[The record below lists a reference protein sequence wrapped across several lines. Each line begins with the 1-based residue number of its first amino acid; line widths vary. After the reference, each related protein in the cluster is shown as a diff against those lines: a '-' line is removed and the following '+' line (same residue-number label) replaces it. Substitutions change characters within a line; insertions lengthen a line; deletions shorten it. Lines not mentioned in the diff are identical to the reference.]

1 MSKFLPLTPEVRP
14 LFAPL
19 ARSPLAFDSRS
30 SLPSPLSS
38 DLLQYIA
45 RSKTTALTDAL
56 PRPITDDAPYFPLEL
71 LTPAQEMK
79 DRLSI
84 PRRPKWKY
92 EHTKKE
98 VEANEAGL
106 FKKWLAGADA
116 AVEQW
121 RADEECGRAEE
132 GGEEHEPASTSSSIV
147 WPRSTTY
154 FERNLEVYRQL
165 WRTLELSPI
174 LLVLIDIRCPPL
186 HFPPSL
192 QEYILSHQQ
201 TSKKEVVL
209 VLTKCDLVPDDV
221 RIAWEE
227 WCKREWGKHGW
238 DIVSLEAYRREKRV
252 QGTFLSTRPVLR
264 SADLNC
270 LSNIRYSIGSQVL
283 YPARVSGQARGS
295 HQTRS
300 PQTHRPTRRARRR
313 PGQTRQVDPSSPIV
327 HRLGEAR
334 QRTAHRWYLSRGRG
348 GWKVGGEACGE

>member
-1 MSKFLPLTPEVRP
+1 
-14 LFAPL
+14 
-19 ARSPLAFDSRS
+19 
-30 SLPSPLSS
+30 
-38 DLLQYIA
+38 
-45 RSKTTALTDAL
+45 
-56 PRPITDDAPYFPLEL
+56 
-71 LTPAQEMK
+71 MK

-121 RADEECGRAEE
+121 RADEECGREEE
-132 GGEEHEPASTSSSIV
+132 GGEEHKPASTSSSIV

-165 WRTLELSPI
+165 WRTLELSPV

-221 RIAWEE
+221 RVAWEG

-252 QGTFLSTRPVLR
+252 QGKFLSTRPVLR
-264 SADLNC
+264 SADLNR
-270 LSNIRYSIGSQVL
+270 LSNLGTRSVLKSYIPPESLVKLVEAIKRAHHRLITPPAALADDPVKLAKWTPRVRSSIDWEKLFRGLPIDGISPEGEDDGSLEAKPAENDAPSIGQV
-283 YPARVSGQARGS
+283 
-295 HQTRS
+295 
-300 PQTHRPTRRARRR
+300 
-313 PGQTRQVDPSSPIV
+313 
-327 HRLGEAR
+327 GEAPDE
-334 QRTAHRWYLSRGRG
+334 HLNFDYLT
-348 GWKVGGEACGE
+348 VGLIG